1 MGMKDD
7 RGSYN
12 KRDLAK
18 LNWTTGLE
26 YQTIWFMFCKTFASL
41 TDNAELVSYN
51 SLNHQ
56 YIKQDYASFLLAND
70 GDLFVKTYPTMNAF
84 IISSEGTE
92 FCYVT
97 DGDGSGLRIRRAS
110 GSSYFTGCGNG
121 NYAITYNG
129 TPVSDYTYEVSNP
142 SYGNVRKNSDGT
154 LSLNASKENSTGSY
168 ITLHYKG
175 ETFTFQWHR
184 PSAK

>member
-1 MGMKDD
+1 MKDD

-97 DGDGSGLRIRRAS
+97 DGDGSGLGYVVLQAVAILLDVA
-110 GSSYFTGCGNG
+110 TG
-121 NYAITYNG
+121 T
-129 TPVSDYTYEVSNP
+129 
-142 SYGNVRKNSDGT
+142 T
-154 LSLNASKENSTGSY
+154 LSLTTGLLFL
-168 ITLHYKG
+168 IIHM
-175 ETFTFQWHR
+175 R
-184 PSAK
+184 